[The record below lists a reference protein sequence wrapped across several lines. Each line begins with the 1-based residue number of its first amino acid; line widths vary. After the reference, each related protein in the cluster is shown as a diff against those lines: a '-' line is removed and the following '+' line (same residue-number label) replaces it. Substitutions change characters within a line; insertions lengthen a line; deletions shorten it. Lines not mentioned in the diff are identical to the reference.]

1 MTRGYQRRATFKVVY
16 FRLGEMTRGHQMR
29 ALRPEF
35 LPGIAEVFRGALNKS
50 FHSLCFS
57 CVGVELPFGSPNT
70 GH

>member
-1 MTRGYQRRATFKVVY
+1 
-16 FRLGEMTRGHQMR
+16 MR

-35 LPGIAEVFRGALNKS
+35 LPGMAEVFRGALNGS